1 MPRTCT
7 ICTHPQRTAMEHAL
21 GDGLPL
27 RTIEDRWSVSKTAL
41 IRHKADHLPE
51 RPMPPSPASSQPVF
65 PVART
70 TRRLSPLRQTGC
82 PVAPSTVP
90 TITPLLESADVLFPE
105 ILHPKKRA
113 FLAAYVTCGRRG
125 RAAEA
130 AGVKHQHYLY
140 WFATDPA
147 FTEAFA
153 RAERLCTHLI
163 EDKILRRGL
172 EGIDKPVFWQGRQVA
187 TVKDYDTTLLIFAA
201 KGAMP
206 EKYKDRVDQTHQVS
220 PALAALMAQWQAL
233 RAQAAPRQEAFPAL
247 QESTDAEVVPLPDT
261 QTPGRPSRDAVFRM
275 LDRLNQRDSYGD
287 TADDG

>member
-1 MPRTCT
+1 MPRSCT
-7 ICTHPQRTAMEHAL
+7 ICTHPQRTAVEMAL
-21 GDGLPL
+21 GEAIPL
-27 RTIEDRWSVSKTAL
+27 RTIAAQWSVSKTAL
-41 IRHKADHLPE
+41 LRYKADHLPE
-51 RPMPPSPASSQPVF
+51 RPMPPSAASSQLVF

-70 TRRLSPLRQTGC
+70 THRPGPLRQAAR
-82 PVAPSTVP
+82 PVPPSTVP
-90 TITPLLESADVLFPE
+90 TITPVLEPADVLFPE

-153 RAERLCTHLI
+153 RAERLCNHLI
-163 EDKILRRGL
+163 EDEILRRGL

-187 TVKDYDTTLLIFAA
+187 TVKDYDTTPLIFAA

-206 EKYKDRVDQTHQVS
+206 EKYRDRVNNTHEVS
-220 PALAALMAQWQAL
+220 PALAALMQQWQAL
-233 RAQAAPRQEAFPAL
+233 RDRVTPQHQALPAP
-247 QESTDAEVVPLPDT
+247 QESTDAEVGPLPDT
-261 QTPGRPSRDAVFRM
+261 QTPGRPSRDAIFRM
-275 LDRLNQRDSYGD
+275 LDRLNQHDIEED
-287 TADDG
+287 PDNDG